1 MGVPKKNAKATKKFE
16 KNHLK
21 GTLDKRK
28 AQVKI
33 KQRVIAKQKKQS
45 KRSQDD
51 EFYKGAAA
59 ATGANAGKT
68 GPVKKRPDATVSEM
82 SVDDFFSGGFQ
93 IIDDKK
99 AAAKVGKDKDTAQ
112 LGKRKRNGAA
122 KKGEDESDDESDAS
136 EPEPVLDSEDED
148 DIDVDDVG
156 MTKEAMDA
164 LAEKDPEF
172 YKFLKENDPGALD
185 FDEDA
190 DLAEIDDLSAGSDSE
205 GDDDDDDDDDEG
217 RPKKKQKKSKKAKAA
232 AATREA
238 RDNELTRPMIAKWEK
253 SMAESF
259 SLRAARQTVL
269 AFRCAAHLN
278 EDPDEEASLSQ
289 RYAIK
294 SPDVFHDILVVAL
307 KHIPLVLQHH
317 VPVKESSTH
326 RVYVQTDG
334 KKFKT
339 LGVLVR
345 SFASSV
351 LHLLTTLS
359 DDGTMKLTLS
369 ALTPLLPYLLSF
381 RKVLKQLVKS
391 VVHFWAQPASSETTR
406 ITAFLVLRRLMVIG
420 DKGVREAVLKAVY
433 QGLVQGSRST
443 NANTLAGIN
452 LMKNSAAELWG
463 LDAAIGYTTAF
474 TSIRQLAIHLRNSI
488 VHNQNN
494 AFRNVYNWQYVHSL
508 DFWSCVLAEHCTQ
521 ESPTSEQDKAQLK
534 LLVYPLVQV
543 TLGAMRLIPTAA
555 YFPLR
560 FQLFRSLLRVSRA
573 TGTYIPLAPI
583 LIEVLNSA
591 DMKKPGKANV
601 SATADKQ
608 LDFTVAY
615 KAPKSMLHT
624 GLYQTAVGEQVVE
637 LLSEYFALWS
647 TSIAFP
653 EFALPVIIMLKRW
666 IKDARKRGG
675 RNGKN
680 VNSKVV
686 GGLVLVVQKLE
697 ANATFIE
704 TKRSQVT
711 FAPRDRTQ
719 VDAFLKDYDW
729 QKTPVGAFVVAQR
742 KASAER
748 QRALEE
754 TRKAEDSK
762 RQEDKQKLQAKDGS
776 AAVFFGFAEAAEH
789 VAVGPVGTPLWVLI
803 KQRLGHGRDNV
814 ARRDGVDADAVLAPL
829 RRQVAAELQHR
840 RLGRIVC
847 RADEAAVRDSAA
859 HARNEGHAARRR
871 LAAAETQHLARDSL
885 RRKEDAR
892 DVCGHHA
899 VKVDARVLE
908 RRRLLLDAGSRYEP
922 VEAAVLVGNLGNQ
935 LVERLLFAHV
945 DAVVCEGRALLL
957 GLVGHAGKVG
967 RRLRQPVEGVHAGTG
982 IQQSLGLHETD
993 TARTARHDDDL
1004 ALKAELGQARHR
1016 PAHGE
1021 RGARHGTQ

>member
-51 EFYKGAAA
+51 EFYKGTAA
-59 ATGANAGKT
+59 ATGANSGKT
-68 GPVKKRPDATVSEM
+68 GPVKKRADATVSEM

-93 IIDDKK
+93 IIDDKAGK
-99 AAAKVGKDKDTAQ
+99 AGKDTAQ

-122 KKGEDESDDESDAS
+122 KDESDDESDAS
-136 EPEPVLDSEDED
+136 EAEPVLGSDSEDED

-205 GDDDDDDDDDEG
+205 GEEEDDS
-217 RPKKKQKKSKKAKAA
+217 RPKKKQKKAKKANAKA

-238 RDNELTRPMIAKWEK
+238 RDNELTRPMVAKWEK

-278 EDPDEEASLSQ
+278 EDPDEAASLSQ

-307 KHIPLVLQHH
+307 KQVPLVLQHH
-317 VPVKESSTH
+317 VPVKESSTQ
-326 RVYVQTDG
+326 RVYVQTEG

-339 LGVLVR
+339 LSVLVR

-359 DDGTMKLTLS
+359 DDGTLQLTLS

-391 VVHFWAQPASSETTR
+391 VVHFWAQPASSGTTR

-433 QGLVQGSRST
+433 QGLVQGSRAT

-463 LDAAIGYTTAF
+463 LDAAMGYTTAF
-474 TSIRQLAIHLRNSI
+474 AAIRQLAIHLRNSI

-508 DFWSCVLAEHCTQ
+508 DFWSRVLAEHCAQ
-521 ESPTSEQDKAQLK
+521 GAPTSEQDKAQLR

-573 TGTYIPLAPI
+573 TGTYIPLAPV
-583 LIEVLNSA
+583 LIEVLNAA
-591 DMKKPGKANV
+591 DMKKPGKAGV
-601 SATADKQ
+601 SAAADKQ
-608 LDFTVAY
+608 LDFAVAY
-615 KAPKSMLHT
+615 KAPKAMLHT

-637 LLSEYFALWS
+637 LLAEYFALWS

-653 EFALPVIIMLKRW
+653 ELALPVIIMLKRW

-697 ANATFIE
+697 ANATFVE
-704 TKRSQVT
+704 AQRAQVT

-748 QRALEE
+748 QRVLEE
-754 TRKAEDSK
+754 TRKAEDAK
-762 RQEDKQKLQAKDGS
+762 RQEDKQKLQA
-776 AAVFFGFAEAAEH
+776 V
-789 VAVGPVGTPLWVLI
+789 
-803 KQRLGHGRDNV
+803 
-814 ARRDGVDADAVLAPL
+814 
-829 RRQVAAELQHR
+829 
-840 RLGRIVC
+840 
-847 RADEAAVRDSAA
+847 RADEEND
-859 HARNEGHAARRR
+859 E
-871 LAAAETQHLARDSL
+871 E
-885 RRKEDAR
+885 EE
-892 DVCGHHA
+892 
-899 VKVDARVLE
+899 VDE
-908 RRRLLLDAGSRYEP
+908 
-922 VEAAVLVGNLGNQ
+922 
-935 LVERLLFAHV
+935 
-945 DAVVCEGRALLL
+945 
-957 GLVGHAGKVG
+957 
-967 RRLRQPVEGVHAGTG
+967 EGVD
-982 IQQSLGLHETD
+982 EEEEEE
-993 TARTARHDDDL
+993 DDDDNNMFDL
-1004 ALKAELGQARHR
+1004 EAEEVHD
-1016 PAHGE
+1016 E
-1021 RGARHGTQ
+1021 DDEDEDDE